1 MKTFIFDPK
10 EVMRRFNFSILLFL
24 LSIAS
29 IGGCTETDQTSN
41 RGLGEAAKVGY
52 RAPNFRLN
60 DLDGN
65 ERSLAEFKGKVVF
78 INFWATWCVPCK
90 AEMPSME
97 ALYRDYKEEGLEVLA
112 ISNDLQGEP
121 VVRPFVEEMEL
132 TYTILLDSDFRVDDK
147 YLVHSVPTSFIIGRD
162 GIVTHELIGA
172 RNWNAPEAR
181 EMIENLLRMKLS

>member
-1 MKTFIFDPK
+1 MEVFNADPK
-10 EVMRRFNFSILLFL
+10 KVMRRLKFSILLFL
-24 LSIAS
+24 LSIGS
-29 IGGCTETDQTSN
+29 IIGCTETDRISS
-41 RGLGEAAKVGY
+41 RGLGEAAKIGY

-78 INFWATWCVPCK
+78 INFWATWCIPCK

-97 ALYRDYKEEGLEVLA
+97 ALYQDYREEGLEILA
-112 ISNDLQGEP
+112 VSNDLRGES
-121 VVRPFVEEMEL
+121 VVRPFVEELEL
-132 TYTILLDSDFRVDDK
+132 TYIVLLDPDFRVDDK

-181 EMIENLLRMKLS
+181 EMIENLLKMKL

>member
-1 MKTFIFDPK
+1 MKGWN
-10 EVMRRFNFSILLFL
+10 VSILLFL
-24 LSIAS
+24 LSIA
-29 IGGCTETDQTSN
+29 ILLGCTDPDRTST
-41 RGLGEAAKVGY
+41 RGLGEAPKIGY

-65 ERSLAEFKGKVVF
+65 EMSLAALKGKVVF
-78 INFWATWCVPCK
+78 INFWATWCIPCK

-97 ALYRDYKEEGLEVLA
+97 ALYRDYKKDGLEILA

-121 VVRPFVEEMEL
+121 VVRPFVEELEL
-132 TYTILLDSDFRVDDK
+132 TYTILLDSDYRVDDK
-147 YLVHSVPTSFIIGRD
+147 YFIHSVPTSFIIGRD

-181 EMIENLLRMKLS
+181 EMITNLLKAKL